1 MLNISIGERLNSQAI
16 SLSPRRLSSSGG
28 PQDKRKENNIYTPTT
43 CVIFSLLP
51 SSSGSFSLSAS
62 NQPETAPNSL
72 RLSLRLDPPPPQST
86 TIQIPPDLSSFFVLA
101 VPRCVFSSKR
111 PSLSPCPSLLLLK
124 CVISPSHHHRA
135 SKTAH
140 RYFFLIP
147 GSAPKNPSKRKK
159 HFEKRF
165 KKRKRK
171 RDQDVK
177 VPRNVSTFLAGE
189 KATPAV
195 RLRFF

>member
-1 MLNISIGERLNSQAI
+1 MCDILIASVVIRLVFTLCIESTRNSSKLTAVV
-16 SLSPRRLSSSGG
+16 SSAGS
-28 PQDKRKENNIYTPTT
+28 PTT
-43 CVIFSLLP
+43 S
-51 SSSGSFSLSAS
+51 
-62 NQPETAPNSL
+62 E
-72 RLSLRLDPPPPQST
+72 ST